1 MKAQGAGASAWARAK
16 LAADAF
22 ALDWLGSG
30 IVLRSGPGPAR
41 DAWLQRLRA
50 ALPPEIPMRR
60 IPASISDDRLAGGL
74 DVAATIRT
82 GRPVAEPGVLAL
94 ADGGIL
100 VLAMAER
107 ASSRVA
113 ARLAAALDTD
123 KRATLACPSEAG
135 VGLVALD
142 EGSDDSEAPHAILL
156 ERCAYIVD
164 LSDVGFRDIEGEDDE
179 RIDLEAARARVDRVS
194 ADPDGVAAL
203 VAVAARMGIAS
214 MRAPLMALRAA
225 RAIAA
230 LDGRTQIDDDDVAL
244 AATLTLS
251 PRATRLPEAGA
262 EEEPQAEPE
271 DPDPQGE
278 TDSGPDRESSDS
290 DGRRAMRP
298 RRSRMSCWPPR
309 RLRFRLLF
317 WRRSKRVRS
326 REASRRAR
334 ANPARS
340 KFRLAEDAR
349 SRPAQARRARGG

>member
-1 MKAQGAGASAWARAK
+1 MKAPSAGASAWERAK

-30 IVLRSGPGPAR
+30 VVLRSGPGPAR

-50 ALPPEIPMRR
+50 ALPPDVPMRR

-74 DVAATIRT
+74 DVGATIRT

-94 ADGGIL
+94 ADGGVL

-113 ARLAAALDTD
+113 ARLAAALDSD
-123 KRATLACPSEAG
+123 KVDRRAAPAFPSEAG

-142 EGSDDSEAPHAILL
+142 EGCDDSEAPPAILL

-164 LSDVGFRDIEGEDDE
+164 LSDVGFRDIEGEDDQK
-179 RIDLEAARARVDRVS
+179 IDFEAARARVDLVS

-214 MRAPLMALRAA
+214 LRAPLMALRAA

-230 LDGRTQIDDDDVAL
+230 LDGRTQIEDDDVAL

-262 EEEPQAEPE
+262 EDEPQAEPA
-271 DPDPQGE
+271 
-278 TDSGPDRESSDS
+278 GPGPPERN
-290 DGRRAMRP
+290 G
-298 RRSRMSCWPPR
+298 SRI
-309 RLRFRLLF
+309 
-317 WRRSKRVRS
+317 
-326 REASRRAR
+326 
-334 ANPARS
+334 
-340 KFRLAEDAR
+340 
-349 SRPAQARRARGG
+349 RGF

>member
-1 MKAQGAGASAWARAK
+1 MKASSAGASAWARAK

-30 IVLRSGPGPAR
+30 VVLRSGPGPAR

-50 ALPPEIPMRR
+50 ALPPDIPMRR

-74 DVAATIRT
+74 DIGATIRT
-82 GRPVAEPGVLAL
+82 GRPVAEPGVLTL

-107 ASSRVA
+107 ASSRIA
-113 ARLAAALDTD
+113 ARLAAALDSD
-123 KRATLACPSEAG
+123 KDAAPAFPSEAG

-142 EGSDDSEAPHAILL
+142 EGSDDSEAPPAILL

-164 LSDVGFRDIEGEDDE
+164 LSDVGFRDIEGEDDQKL
-179 RIDLEAARARVDRVS
+179 DLEAASARVDLVS
-194 ADPDGVAAL
+194 ADPDVVAAL
-203 VAVAARMGIAS
+203 VGVAARMGIAS
-214 MRAPLMALRAA
+214 LRAPLMALRGA

-230 LDGRTQIDDDDVAL
+230 LDGRTQIEDDDVAL

-271 DPDPQGE
+271 DPDPQRE
-278 TDSGPDRESSDS
+278 TDSEPDHESGNSENDE
-290 DGRRAMRP
+290 RA
-298 RRSRMSCWPPR
+298 
-309 RLRFRLLF
+309 
-317 WRRSKRVRS
+317 
-326 REASRRAR
+326 
-334 ANPARS
+334 
-340 KFRLAEDAR
+340 
-349 SRPAQARRARGG
+349 